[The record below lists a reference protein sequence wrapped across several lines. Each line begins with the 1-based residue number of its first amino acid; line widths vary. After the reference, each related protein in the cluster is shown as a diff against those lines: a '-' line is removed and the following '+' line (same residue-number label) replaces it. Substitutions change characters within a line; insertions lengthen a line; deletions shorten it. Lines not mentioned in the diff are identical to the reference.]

1 MRHTHQKRR
10 NEREGHVERCKTTQE
25 KQEQRERRD
34 GENMQ
39 RMREAEA
46 SSSQGALHAQ
56 CALPF
61 PSQSG
66 SSNGR
71 DSCEYKK

>member
-46 SSSQGALHAQ
+46 SRERDTVREGGWGLGGFRGELCGAT
-56 CALPF
+56 
-61 PSQSG
+61 PS
-66 SSNGR
+66 
-71 DSCEYKK
+71 YL